1 MKREIRFFKPILLLF
16 LVSQFFSCTEPN
28 LQEIAQIDHPDLF
41 ETVGATPIEGQYIVV
56 LHENQLSFRLDENDY
71 EGSQILM
78 RQEVEG
84 IFREYRIADDNL
96 ERLYSLALT
105 GFCARI
111 DQSQLKL
118 LQNDPRVK
126 YVEQDRVGALGK
138 PSDKPPFKQNADGG
152 PNTQTIPWGIIRVGG
167 PFLYSGRNSVFVL
180 DTGIQLDHPDLN
192 VNSQKGFDAYNPKKK
207 DWNMDD
213 EHGHGTHVAGTIG
226 AIDNNF
232 GVVGVAAGVPV
243 VPVKIFFGPY
253 ANYTYSGMIA
263 GIEHVGVRGIPGD
276 VANLSFGGFDSSTAL
291 DEAVLRVS
299 EKRRIWMV
307 IASGNSSLPATSFS
321 PARVNGKYTITVS
334 AFDARD
340 RYAWFSHF
348 GQPIKFGAP
357 GVSINSSWIGGTY
370 RIATGT
376 SMSAPHV
383 AALRL
388 LGEIDA
394 DGFVLNYPV
403 APSDPIAFR
412 PNKQ

>member
-16 LVSQFFSCTEPN
+16 LISLFLSCSEN
-28 LQEIAQIDHPDLF
+28 EQQEIAITENPDQF
-41 ETVGATPIEGQYIVV
+41 ETVSATPIEDQYIVV

-78 RQEVEG
+78 RKEVEG
-84 IFREYRIADDNL
+84 IFRGYKIADDNL
-96 ERLYSLALT
+96 ERVYSLALT

-111 DQSQLKL
+111 DQTKLKL
-118 LQNDPRVK
+118 IQNDPRVK
-126 YVEQDRVGALGK
+126 YVEQDRMGALGK
-138 PSDKPPFKQNADGG
+138 PDDKPPFKGNEDVGQ
-152 PNTQTIPWGIIRVGG
+152 NTQVIPWGIKRVGG
-167 PFLYSGRNSVFVL
+167 PFQYSGRNSVFVV

-192 VNSQKGFDAYNPKKK
+192 VNTQKGFDAYNPKKK

-226 AIDNNF
+226 ALNNNF
-232 GVVGVAAGVPV
+232 GVVGVAAGVSV
-243 VPVKIFFGPY
+243 VPVKIFFGPW
-253 ANYTYSGMIA
+253 ANYTFSGMIA

-299 EKRRIWMV
+299 EKRKVWMV

-334 AFDARD
+334 AFDSRD
-340 RYAWFSHF
+340 RYAWFSHY
-348 GQPIKFGAP
+348 GSPIKFGAP
-357 GVSINSSWIGGTY
+357 GVSIYSSWINGTY
-370 RIATGT
+370 RVSTGT
-376 SMSAPHV
+376 SMAAPHV

-388 LGEIDA
+388 LGDIDA
-394 DGFVLNYPV
+394 DGFVLNYPIS
-403 APSDPIAFR
+403 PSDPIAFR
-412 PNKQ
+412 PNNQ

>member
-1 MKREIRFFKPILLLF
+1 MQRQRQFFKPFWLPFLILLF
-16 LVSQFFSCTEPN
+16 LSCSEQN
-28 LQEIAQIDHPDLF
+28 QQEIATIETPDLF
-41 ETVGATPIEGQYIVV
+41 EPVSALPIENQFIVV
-56 LHENQLSFRLDENDY
+56 LHENQLSFRIDENDY
-71 EGSQILM
+71 EGSQLMM
-78 RQEVEG
+78 RQEVAG
-84 IFREYRIADDNL
+84 IFREYRIDDDNL
-96 ERLYSLALT
+96 ERVYSLALI

-111 DQSQLKL
+111 DQSKLKL

-126 YVEQDRVGALGK
+126 YVEQDRMGALGK
-138 PSDKPPFKQNADGG
+138 PGNKPPFKGNEDAG
-152 PNTQTIPWGIIRVGG
+152 PNTQSIPWGIKRVGG
-167 PFLYSGRNSVFVL
+167 PFQYTGRNSVFVV

-226 AIDNNF
+226 ALDNSF
-232 GVVGVAAGVPV
+232 GVVGVAAGVQV
-243 VPVKIFFGPY
+243 VPVKIFFGPN
-253 ANYTYSGMIA
+253 ANYTFSGMIA

-307 IASGNSSLPATSFS
+307 IASGNSALPATSFS

-334 AFDARD
+334 AFDSRD
-340 RYAWFSHF
+340 RYAWFSHY
-348 GQPIKFGAP
+348 GAPIKFGAP

-370 RIATGT
+370 RVATGT

-388 LGEIDA
+388 LGEIGT

-403 APSDPIAFR
+403 SPSDPIAFR
-412 PNKQ
+412 P